1 MPGINASAL
10 LLSQGWAGPGHAL
23 GPSQPYRQHGTRGL
37 AYDPSSATR
46 TTSSGL
52 LKPLLVSK
60 KDGNK
65 GLGRKAHEPARGNEW
80 WLKGFESALSSVGQS
95 REGSA
100 SGASTPTGADP
111 VGGKKAQQEE
121 LQRKVNLQMG
131 RFGGLYSYFL
141 PGGSIGGTL
150 GEQQEESVPYE
161 PSTKISEWGRRKRKS
176 DVLDDDED
184 DKSANDGGN
193 AREHANLKSK
203 KHKTTT
209 TVESQFTEIAT
220 FLSARDAEHE
230 HKRQRKEARRKA
242 KAMRESQAFSAVG
255 EFLAVKQA
263 VNGTLGTEQEERRRA
278 KEERRHRKEEKR
290 KRRSYVEEMK
300 ASAGSEDEL
309 EVESAKKTGPKQR
322 NGKSPRLVMTASGD
336 ERPETREERKARRA
350 LKKEKK
356 KQKAR

>member
-37 AYDPSSATR
+37 AYDPSSVTR

-80 WLKGFESALSSVGQS
+80 WLKGFEM
-95 REGSA
+95 
-100 SGASTPTGADP
+100 
-111 VGGKKAQQEE
+111 
-121 LQRKVNLQMG
+121 NLQMG

-141 PGGSIGGTL
+141 PGGSTGGTL
-150 GEQQEESVPYE
+150 GKQQKESVPYE
-161 PSTKISEWGRRKRKS
+161 PSTKISEWGRNKRKS
-176 DVLDDDED
+176 DVLDDDDAIEQEQD
-184 DKSANDGGN
+184 EAIK
-193 AREHANLKSK
+193 KSK

-209 TVESQFTEIAT
+209 TAQSQFAEVAT

-230 HKRQRKEARRKA
+230 QKRQRKEDRRKA
-242 KAMRESQAFSAVG
+242 KAMRDSQAFGMVG
-255 EFLAVKQA
+255 EFLAVKEA
-263 VNGTLGTEQEERRRA
+263 ANRGSELEKEMRRKAR
-278 KEERRHRKEEKR
+278 EERRHRKEEKR
-290 KRRSYVEEMK
+290 KRRSRAGAVED
-300 ASAGSEDEL
+300 SAGSKSASPAESEDGL
-309 EVESAKKTGPKQR
+309 EVRAAEEAKSDRRKERSIRIVKT
-322 NGKSPRLVMTASGD
+322 SSGD

-350 LKKEKK
+350 LRKEK

>member
-37 AYDPSSATR
+37 AYDPSSVTR

-100 SGASTPTGADP
+100 SGTSTPTGKD
-111 VGGKKAQQEE
+111 GMNGKLHGQEE

-141 PGGSIGGTL
+141 PGGSVGGTL
-150 GEQQEESVPYE
+150 GEGETQSDSSE
-161 PSTKISEWGRRKRKS
+161 PSTKISEWGRKKRKS
-176 DVLDDDED
+176 DVLDDDD
-184 DKSANDGGN
+184 VDKSMQKDSS
-193 AREHANLKSK
+193 ARDLVTKKSK
-203 KHKTTT
+203 KNKSTTT
-209 TVESQFTEIAT
+209 AQTQFTEIAT
-220 FLSARDAEHE
+220 FLSARDVEHE
-230 HKRQRKEARRKA
+230 RKRQRKEEKRKA
-242 KAMRESQAFSAVG
+242 KAMRESQAFGAVG
-255 EFLAVKQA
+255 EFIVARDSPVD
-263 VNGTLGTEQEERRRA
+263 GTKTEGRDERRNA

-290 KRRSYVEEMK
+290 KRRSDVEEW
-300 ASAGSEDEL
+300 ASPARSENDP
-309 EVESAKKTGPKQR
+309 EVESTRETSSKHRKR
-322 NGKSPRLVMTASGD
+322 KSPRLVTTSSGD

-350 LKKEKK
+350 LRKAE
-356 KQKAR
+356 KARDR